1 MDCYY
6 EYELQNSLRLVL
18 SGGLLSI
25 QLRGY
30 LNETNT

>member
-18 SGGLLSI
+18 SGGFLSI
-25 QLRGY
+25 QL
-30 LNETNT
+30 EEVPQ